1 MISYCKVK
9 YVHSVKILRSYPSWM
24 HKENAIRKQLTGG
37 GVALIHYTSTYQT
50 RSPLLK
56 WGQQSGQPY
65 FPPFK
70 KLLFRENYHVP
81 DSTSSP
87 FQLTIVILN
96 NKCSVPWPQNFCK
109 CCIHL
114 KNGLFHILTTIIWN
128 WMNYIFN
135 VGLNLIYWIF
145 AIINQKEANVLWQN
159 KYHYYQWENTNSFIN
174 L

>member
-1 MISYCKVK
+1 
-9 YVHSVKILRSYPSWM
+9 M

-87 FQLTIVILN
+87 FQLAIVILN
-96 NKCSVPWPQNFCK
+96 NKCSVPWPQNFANYLPVPALVLEGELMLLMSWGRREWVMLQMPTET
-109 CCIHL
+109 CC
-114 KNGLFHILTTIIWN
+114 
-128 WMNYIFN
+128 M
-135 VGLNLIYWIF
+135 
-145 AIINQKEANVLWQN
+145 
-159 KYHYYQWENTNSFIN
+159 
-174 L
+174 